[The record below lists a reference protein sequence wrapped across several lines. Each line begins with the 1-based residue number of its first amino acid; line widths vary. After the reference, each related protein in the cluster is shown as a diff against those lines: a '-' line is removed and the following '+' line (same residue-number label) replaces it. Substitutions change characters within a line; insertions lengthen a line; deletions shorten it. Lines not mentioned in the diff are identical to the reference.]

1 MPDWKAAIKQRL
13 ANLNLSPTREA
24 AIVEE
29 LAQDLDDCYA
39 TLLASGASE
48 AEAYQQTLAELHGN
62 ELLTR
67 EWQLEEHQPEPDL
80 VGTNG
85 RAFML
90 TSFLRDLHYGARA
103 LGKNKGF
110 AFVAI
115 FSLALGFALAATTLA
130 VVNAYLLRSMPFP
143 AADRLYLVSYTA
155 PRTPEPRGVAMLDW
169 KNLSD
174 VVEVADASQLAR
186 FYIGEGAAKREA
198 LGLSVASGSGEMLGL
213 RTVVGRPFLAEEFR
227 AEAEKVAL
235 IGYALWQERFGADPN
250 IVGRTFQA
258 SRSNLAEPP
267 ETFRIVG
274 VLPPDFHYAREYAR
288 GVMEFAVPVTTR
300 QQVYLARLRAGVPV
314 AVAEQRITEAVRA
327 IGTNF
332 PPNWRGVKLESAHE
346 SYVKEL
352 RPLLLPV
359 TWAAGLVLLIV
370 IVNVAVLLL
379 LRTLRRQKEMAVRV
393 ALGAGRNHIVR
404 MLVAE
409 TCLLCGA
416 AFIGGLALTSIALR
430 LLAPVIEERLG
441 RGAPGGT
448 TAIGLDW
455 GALLMVGGVGVLVA
469 LSLSFIPLL
478 TPWEKRLADTL
489 RREGRSG
496 TDGPALRRLRSG
508 LIALEVALSFAL
520 LVGCGLMIRS
530 VVHLVQTDLGF
541 QTEHIVRARIALP
554 NRTYPDEKA
563 FQQFYTRLHERLT
576 ATTNAPFALTNAIP
590 FYEYPLIGFE
600 VDQATNEKRNAAVIA
615 VSEGY
620 FALLDI
626 RLAQG
631 RAFTAVDR
639 DGAEPV
645 AIISETLARRWWPNS
660 SAIGQRIRA
669 AEQSDRNVR
678 SVWRTIVG
686 VARDVRQ
693 TPMDT
698 EMNDIYLPFLQTPS
712 RFAPLYFRTQQSP
725 SAWLETVRAT
735 VAELD
740 QEVLVSGGSTFAEEA
755 QKLLAAPKFLMTILT
770 VFALFAALL
779 ALLGIY
785 GVTAYGVQQR
795 EREIA
800 IRAALGATPAA
811 IIRMFLREGGLVLA
825 LGIGGGLFGAVAI
838 ARMLSAQLYGVAR
851 LDPVTIAGV
860 SVLLVLAG
868 LLTIWWPARRAAKQ
882 NPLISLNEN

>member
-1 MPDWKAAIKQRL
+1 MPDWKAEIRQQL
-13 ANLNLSPTREA
+13 AHLHLPPTREA

-29 LAQDLDDCYA
+29 LAQDLADSYEA
-39 TLLASGASE
+39 LIASGVSE
-48 AEAYQQTLAELHGN
+48 AEAYQQTLAELQGS

-67 EWQLEEHQPEPDL
+67 ELQREEHQPEPVL
-80 VGTNG
+80 VGANQ
-85 RAFML
+85 RAASLM
-90 TSFLRDLHYGARA
+90 SIWRDLHYGART

-110 AFVAI
+110 AFVAV

-130 VVNAYLLRSMPFP
+130 VVNAYLLRSLPFP
-143 AADRLYLVSYTA
+143 AANRLYHVIYVPTGV
-155 PRTPEPRGVAMLDW
+155 PEPRSVATLDW
-169 KNLSD
+169 QSLGD
-174 VVEVADASQLAR
+174 VVEAADASTLAR
-186 FYIGEGAAKREA
+186 FYLGEGAEKREA
-198 LGLSVASGSGEMLGL
+198 LGLSVASGTDEMLGVRPIL
-213 RTVVGRPFLAEEFR
+213 GRSFLAEEYR

-235 IGYALWQERFGADPN
+235 IGYALWQERYGANPN
-250 IVGRTFQA
+250 VIGQTFRA
-258 SRSNLAEPP
+258 SRSNLAEPL

-274 VLPPDFHYAREYAR
+274 VLPPGFHYAREYAR
-288 GVMEFAVPVTTR
+288 GVMEFAVPLTTPR
-300 QQVYLARLRAGVPV
+300 QAYLIRLRPGVLIV
-314 AVAEQRITEAVRA
+314 MAEQRITEV
-327 IGTNF
+327 IKSSGSNF
-332 PPNWRGVKLESAHE
+332 PPNWQGVKLESTHE
-346 SYVKEL
+346 RYVKEL

-359 TWAAGLVLLIV
+359 TLATGLVLLIV
-370 IVNVAVLLL
+370 CVNIAVLLL

-393 ALGAGRNHIVR
+393 ALGAGRSHIVR

-409 TCLLCGA
+409 SALLCGVA
-416 AFIGGLALTSIALR
+416 LVVGLALTSIALR

-441 RGAPGGT
+441 RGAPGGA
-448 TAIGLDW
+448 TAIALDP
-455 GALLMVGGVGVLVA
+455 AVLLMVGGVGVLVA

-530 VVHLVQTDLGF
+530 VVHLARTDLGF

-563 FQQFYTRLHERLT
+563 FQQFYTRLQERLT
-576 ATTNAPFALTNAIP
+576 TTTNAPFALTNSIP

-600 VDQATNEKRNAAVIA
+600 IDRATNEKRNASVIA

-620 FALLDI
+620 FDLLDI

-645 AIISETLARRWWPNS
+645 AIISETLARRLWPNS
-660 SAIGQRIRA
+660 SAIGNRIRP

-686 VARDVRQ
+686 VSRDVRQ

-698 EMNDIYLPFLQTPS
+698 ELNDIYLPFLQTPS
-712 RFAPLYFRTQQSP
+712 RYAPVYFRTQQPP
-725 SAWLETVRAT
+725 SVWLDTLRAT

-740 QEVLVSGGSTFAEEA
+740 RDVLVSGGSTFAEEA
-755 QKLLAAPKFLMTILT
+755 KKLLAAPKFLMTILIG
-770 VFALFAALL
+770 FALFAALL
-779 ALLGIY
+779 AWLGIY

-825 LGIGGGLFGAVAI
+825 LGIGGGLFGALGI

-851 LDPVTIAGV
+851 LDPVTLAGA
-860 SVLLVLAG
+860 SILLALAG
-868 LLTIWWPARRAAKQ
+868 LLAVWWPARRAAQ
-882 NPLISLNEN
+882 QDALRALNEN